1 MLGDGLK
8 PLLNG
13 YGVQASAG
21 VQADDR
27 CVRVSVN
34 IGYCCRTTEHT
45 DLSTLLEVLTRIE
58 DLRADFFYCFVII
71 SFVEVALIS
80 GVIE

>member
-27 CVRVSVN
+27 CVRVSVD
-34 IGYCCRTTEHT
+34 I
-45 DLSTLLEVLTRIE
+45 
-58 DLRADFFYCFVII
+58 
-71 SFVEVALIS
+71 VAAAAAQQNTQIYQRS
-80 GVIE
+80 WKC